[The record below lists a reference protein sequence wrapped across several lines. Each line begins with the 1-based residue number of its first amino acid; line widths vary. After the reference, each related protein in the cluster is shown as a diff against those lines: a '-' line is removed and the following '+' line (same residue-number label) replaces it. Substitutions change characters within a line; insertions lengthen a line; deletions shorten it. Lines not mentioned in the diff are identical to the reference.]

1 MQAQDSAYKSTWQ
14 SAPSSQSGHGIAT
27 SSSKAASMIEGQK
40 VSKGPLDQRLLQ
52 EDVIR
57 RSGISGPLGMGVVM
71 QSEYSKVKLQEAN

>member
-1 MQAQDSAYKSTWQ
+1 
-14 SAPSSQSGHGIAT
+14 
-27 SSSKAASMIEGQK
+27 MIEGQK